1 MKNRDYKLTNEQRA
15 RYKET
20 TLASAKSK
28 KEAIESGILT
38 RKVNIPLLNPEDLMP
53 LQKSNGL
60 RSLSLFSG
68 GGGLDLGFERA
79 GFEHSASFDIL
90 PICGDTLKF
99 NRPEWKVFAGEP
111 AGDVKNFSFAPYR
124 KKIDIVHGGPPCQPF
139 SIAGQQEG
147 IDDERNM
154 WGPFVEIVNRLK
166 PKAFIAEN
174 VKGILNPKFKTYVSE
189 FILEPLNNYHIH
201 SFVLN
206 CAGFGVPQKRE
217 RVFFV
222 GFRSKISYKKYCKPA
237 YTHNF
242 NHFIKNGESHQQNL
256 FDEGLPKCM
265 GMREALGL
273 PDIGIDTLCPTI
285 RCAFTG
291 KRHTTSIL
299 NSTASANNLAKVGIW
314 GSGVGS
320 DRKKAAI
327 FPTKNGHFRL
337 SVQDCAILQ
346 GFPESWKFQGAVY
359 KVLGQIGNSVA
370 PPVGY
375 HVADSVSKALIRS

>member
-1 MKNRDYKLTNEQRA
+1 
-15 RYKET
+15 
-20 TLASAKSK
+20 
-28 KEAIESGILT
+28 
-38 RKVNIPLLNPEDLMP
+38 
-53 LQKSNGL
+53 
-60 RSLSLFSG
+60 
-68 GGGLDLGFERA
+68 
-79 GFEHSASFDIL
+79 
-90 PICGDTLKF
+90 
-99 NRPEWKVFAGEP
+99 
-111 AGDVKNFSFAPYR
+111 
-124 KKIDIVHGGPPCQPF
+124 
-139 SIAGQQEG
+139 
-147 IDDERNM
+147 
-154 WGPFVEIVNRLK
+154 
-166 PKAFIAEN
+166 
-174 VKGILNPKFKTYVSE
+174 
-189 FILEPLNNYHIH
+189 
-201 SFVLN
+201 
-206 CAGFGVPQKRE
+206 
-217 RVFFV
+217 
-222 GFRSKISYKKYCKPA
+222 
-237 YTHNF
+237 
-242 NHFIKNGESHQQNL
+242 
-256 FDEGLPKCM
+256 M